1 MAERHLLVEISGHGF
16 GHLAQTAPVLNA
28 LRQRFPGIRL
38 TVRTAIPCA
47 AVAGRIKGAFSYI
60 PMEVDPGLQM
70 ASAVH
75 VRVKASHQ
83 AYCRYHADWNRN
95 VEREAE
101 TISRLEADC
110 LLTNVSYRSLAAAAR
125 AGLPCVAMSS
135 LNWAEIYGHYCADE
149 SGADQIHRQIRES
162 YGRADCFL
170 ALRPGLPMS
179 DFVNRVDIGPVA
191 MTGRADAGAIRGR
204 LGVSREQP
212 LVLFALGGIPTPIDT
227 TGWPAASRLCI
238 LTDIKNA
245 HRIAGYYELQ
255 RIDMDFIDLLASCDA
270 VITKPGYGTFTEA
283 ACNGTRVLY
292 SRRSDWPETS
302 YLSEWLEVNGTAQA
316 ISWDTLVTGAFLGPL
331 GELLSRPVTNPPKAD
346 GIEAATAALR
356 RIMRI

>member
-1 MAERHLLVEISGHGF
+1 LVERHLLVDISGHGF

-28 LRQRFPGIRL
+28 LCQRLPGIRL
-38 TVRTAIPCA
+38 TVRTAIPRA
-47 AVAGRIKGAFSYI
+47 AVASRIKGTFSYI
-60 PMEVDPGLQM
+60 SMEADPGLQM

-83 AYCRYHADWNRN
+83 AYCRYHADWSRS
-95 VEREAE
+95 VDREAE
-101 TISRLEADC
+101 NISRLGADC

-125 AGLPCVAMSS
+125 AGLPSAAMSS
-135 LNWAEIYGHYCADE
+135 LNWADIYRHYCADE
-149 SGADQIHRQIRES
+149 DGADEIHRQIRES
-162 YGRADCFL
+162 YGHADCFL

-179 DFVNRVDIGPVA
+179 DFANRVNIGPVA

-212 LVLFALGGIPTPIDT
+212 LVLFALGGIPTPIDA
-227 TGWPAASRLCI
+227 TGWPAAPHLCV

-245 HRIAGYYELQ
+245 HRIPGYYELQ
-255 RIDMDFIDLLASCDA
+255 RVDMRFIDLLASCDA

-283 ACNGTRVLY
+283 ACNGTRVVY
-292 SRRSDWPETS
+292 TRRADWPETP
-302 YLSEWLEVNGTAQA
+302 YLSEWLEAHGVAQA
-316 ISWDTLVTGAFLGPL
+316 ISWDALVKGAFLEPL
-331 GELLSRPVTNPPKAD
+331 GELLARPVTNPPKAD

-356 RIMRI
+356 RIMRV

>member
-1 MAERHLLVEISGHGF
+1 LAEGHLLVEISGHGF

-28 LRQRFPGIRL
+28 LRQRLPGIRL
-38 TVRTAIPCA
+38 TVRTAIPRA
-47 AVAGRIKGAFSYI
+47 AVARRIKGAFSHI

-75 VRVKASHQ
+75 VRVKASHR
-83 AYCRYHADWNRN
+83 AYCQYHADWNRS

-101 TISRLEADC
+101 NISQLGADC

-125 AGLPCVAMSS
+125 AGVPCVAMSS

-149 SGADQIHRQIRES
+149 GGAGEIHRQIRES
-162 YGRADCFL
+162 YGQADCFL
-170 ALRPGLPMS
+170 VLCPGLPMS
-179 DFVNRVDIGPVA
+179 DFANRVDIGPVA
-191 MTGRADAGAIRGR
+191 MAGRADAGAIRGR

-212 LVLFALGGIPTPIDT
+212 LVLFVLGGIPTPIDT
-227 TGWPAASRLCI
+227 TRWPAAPHLCI

-245 HRIAGYYELQ
+245 QRLTGYYEL
-255 RIDMDFIDLLASCDA
+255 RRVDMDFIDLLASCDA

-292 SRRSDWPETS
+292 SRRPDWPETP
-302 YLSEWLEVNGTAQA
+302 YLSAWLEANGVAQA
-316 ISWDTLVTGAFLGPL
+316 ISWDALVTGAFLGPL
-331 GELLSRPVTNPPKAD
+331 DELLSRPARNPPKAD
-346 GIEAATAALR
+346 GIEAAAAALR